1 MSIAVDTGKPVV
13 VVDTSRPVGTVDT
26 SRPEH
31 VRQWAQSKA
40 PQTCKLSLV

>member
-31 VRQWAQSKA
+31 VRQWAQS
-40 PQTCKLSLV
+40 